1 MIKKLASHLGE
12 YRRAAILTPM
22 FSALEAVMD
31 ILLPTIMAFIIDL
44 GIEKGDMN
52 AIVKYGLLTFA
63 VAAIALLL
71 GVLAGKYAAE
81 AATGFAG
88 NLRDAMYEN
97 IQHYSF
103 SNIDKF
109 STAGL
114 VTRMTT
120 DVTNLQNAFQMMER
134 MCVRAPVHLVFAL
147 IMAFGIGGPLALI
160 FVAAVAFLL
169 AVLASIMVPTFKIFD
184 RVFKNY
190 DNLNS
195 SVQENVSAI
204 RVVKSFV
211 REGFENEKYTKA
223 CEGLYQQF
231 VNAESR
237 LSFNGPAMLTAIYGC
252 NIALSWFGAKYI
264 LHGALTTGQLNA
276 LFGYIMNILMALMM
290 LSMAFVMISMSAA
303 SVKRIVEVLDEKTDL
318 PPAKAPVQ
326 EVKDGS
332 IRFDHV
338 TFKYKHGSGQP
349 VLNDITFD
357 IKPGETLGIIGGTG
371 SAKSSLVQLIP
382 RLYDAETGTVSVGG
396 VDVRDYNLDVLR
408 HEVSMVLQKNVL
420 FSGTILDNLRWGN
433 ENASEE
439 ECIRVAKLAC
449 ADEFIERFPDKY
461 NTWIEQ
467 GGSNV
472 SGGQKQRLTIADLCR
487 MLDLRAGLAAY
498 PSEEDALRQSLCP
511 TPGDYRD
518 FRVFRGYLDQSMWK
532 LDPVIGTMACPV
544 CGTALQPDDVW
555 LKKGSS
561 GWYTLSQCPVCK
573 GRGGEAGRGVFQKYR
588 MSRRDGLHWAFARCV
603 QMPDDASLVR
613 WKKQKAQ
620 YLERQRLKAERQA
633 AEAEAARHIF

>member
-12 YRRAAILTPM
+12 YKRAAILTPM

-81 AATGFAG
+81 ASTGFAG

-147 IMAFGIGGPLALI
+147 IMAFSIGGPLALI
-160 FVAAVAFLL
+160 FVVAIAFLL

-237 LSFNGPAMLTAIYGC
+237 LSFNSPAMLTAIYGC

-303 SVKRIVEVLDEKTDL
+303 SAKRIVEVLDEKTDL

-439 ECIRVAKLAC
+439 ECVRVAKLAC

-472 SGGQKQRLTIADLCR
+472 SGGQKQRLTIARALLR
-487 MLDLRAGLAAY
+487 KPKVLILDDSTSAVDTATDAKIRKAFREEIPGTTKIIIAQRISSVQDADRILVLDNGQINGLGTH
-498 PSEEDALRQSLCP
+498 EELLKNNAIYQEVYNSQ
-511 TPGDYRD
+511 TQGGGDFD
-518 FRVFRGYLDQSMWK
+518 KQ
-532 LDPVIGTMACPV
+532 
-544 CGTALQPDDVW
+544 
-555 LKKGSS
+555 
-561 GWYTLSQCPVCK
+561 
-573 GRGGEAGRGVFQKYR
+573 GGEQ
-588 MSRRDGLHWAFARCV
+588 
-603 QMPDDASLVR
+603 
-613 WKKQKAQ
+613 
-620 YLERQRLKAERQA
+620 
-633 AEAEAARHIF
+633 

>member
-71 GVLAGKYAAE
+71 GILAGKYAAE
-81 AATGFAG
+81 ASTGFAG

-147 IMAFGIGGPLALI
+147 IMAFSIGGPLALI
-160 FVAAVAFLL
+160 FVVAVAFLL

-237 LSFNGPAMLTAIYGC
+237 LSFNSPAMLTAIYGC

-303 SVKRIVEVLDEKTDL
+303 SAKRIVEVLDEKTDL

-449 ADEFIERFPDKY
+449 ADEFIQRFPDKY

-472 SGGQKQRLTIADLCR
+472 SGGQKQRLTIARALLR
-487 MLDLRAGLAAY
+487 KPKVLILDDSTSAVDTATDAKIRKAFREEIPGTTKIIIAQRISSVQDADRILVLDNGQINGLGTH
-498 PSEEDALRQSLCP
+498 EELLKNNAIYQEVYSSQ
-511 TPGDYRD
+511 TQGGGDFD
-518 FRVFRGYLDQSMWK
+518 KQ
-532 LDPVIGTMACPV
+532 
-544 CGTALQPDDVW
+544 
-555 LKKGSS
+555 
-561 GWYTLSQCPVCK
+561 
-573 GRGGEAGRGVFQKYR
+573 GGEQ
-588 MSRRDGLHWAFARCV
+588 
-603 QMPDDASLVR
+603 
-613 WKKQKAQ
+613 
-620 YLERQRLKAERQA
+620 
-633 AEAEAARHIF
+633 

>member
-44 GIEKGDMN
+44 SIEKGDMN

-81 AATGFAG
+81 ASTGFAG

-147 IMAFGIGGPLALI
+147 IMALSIGGPLALI
-160 FVAAVAFLL
+160 FVVAIAFLL

-237 LSFNGPAMLTAIYGC
+237 LSFNNPAMLTAIYGC

-303 SVKRIVEVLDEKTDL
+303 SAKRIVEVLDEKTDL

-472 SGGQKQRLTIADLCR
+472 SGGQKQRLTIARALLR
-487 MLDLRAGLAAY
+487 KPKVLILDDSTSAVDTATDAKIRKAFREEIPGTTKIIIAQRISSVQDADRILVLDNGQINGLGTH
-498 PSEEDALRQSLCP
+498 EELLKNNAIYQEVYNSQ
-511 TPGDYRD
+511 TQGGGDFD
-518 FRVFRGYLDQSMWK
+518 KQ
-532 LDPVIGTMACPV
+532 
-544 CGTALQPDDVW
+544 
-555 LKKGSS
+555 
-561 GWYTLSQCPVCK
+561 
-573 GRGGEAGRGVFQKYR
+573 GGEQ
-588 MSRRDGLHWAFARCV
+588 
-603 QMPDDASLVR
+603 
-613 WKKQKAQ
+613 
-620 YLERQRLKAERQA
+620 
-633 AEAEAARHIF
+633 

>member
-12 YRRAAILTPM
+12 YKRAAILTPM

-81 AATGFAG
+81 ASTGFAG

-147 IMAFGIGGPLALI
+147 IMASSIGGPLALI
-160 FVAAVAFLL
+160 FVVAIAFLL

-237 LSFNGPAMLTAIYGC
+237 LSFNNPAMLTAIYGC

-303 SVKRIVEVLDEKTDL
+303 SAKRIVEVLDEKTDL

-439 ECIRVAKLAC
+439 ECIRMAKLAC

-472 SGGQKQRLTIADLCR
+472 SGGQKQRLTIARALLR
-487 MLDLRAGLAAY
+487 KPKVLILDDSTSAVDTATDAKIRKAFREEIPGTTKIIIAQRISSVQDADRILVLDNGQINGLGTH
-498 PSEEDALRQSLCP
+498 EELLKTNTIYQEVYNSQ
-511 TPGDYRD
+511 TQGGSGDFD
-518 FRVFRGYLDQSMWK
+518 KQ
-532 LDPVIGTMACPV
+532 
-544 CGTALQPDDVW
+544 
-555 LKKGSS
+555 
-561 GWYTLSQCPVCK
+561 
-573 GRGGEAGRGVFQKYR
+573 GGEQ
-588 MSRRDGLHWAFARCV
+588 
-603 QMPDDASLVR
+603 
-613 WKKQKAQ
+613 
-620 YLERQRLKAERQA
+620 
-633 AEAEAARHIF
+633 

>member
-12 YRRAAILTPM
+12 YRRAALLTPM

-81 AATGFAG
+81 ASTGFAG

-147 IMAFGIGGPLALI
+147 IMAFSIGGPLALI
-160 FVAAVAFLL
+160 FVVAIAFLL

-237 LSFNGPAMLTAIYGC
+237 LSFNNPAMLTAIYGC

-303 SVKRIVEVLDEKTDL
+303 SAKRIVEVLDETADL

-396 VDVRDYNLDVLR
+396 VDVRDYDLDVLR

-420 FSGTILDNLRWGN
+420 FSGTILDNLRWGS

-472 SGGQKQRLTIADLCR
+472 SGGQKQRLTIARALLR
-487 MLDLRAGLAAY
+487 KPKVLILDDSTSAVDTATDAKIRKAFREEIPGTTKIIIAQRISSVQDADRILVLDNGQINGLGTH
-498 PSEEDALRQSLCP
+498 EELLKNNAIYQEVYNSQ
-511 TPGDYRD
+511 TQGGGDFD
-518 FRVFRGYLDQSMWK
+518 KQ
-532 LDPVIGTMACPV
+532 
-544 CGTALQPDDVW
+544 
-555 LKKGSS
+555 
-561 GWYTLSQCPVCK
+561 
-573 GRGGEAGRGVFQKYR
+573 GGEQ
-588 MSRRDGLHWAFARCV
+588 
-603 QMPDDASLVR
+603 
-613 WKKQKAQ
+613 
-620 YLERQRLKAERQA
+620 
-633 AEAEAARHIF
+633 

>member
-12 YRRAAILTPM
+12 YKRAALLTPM

-71 GVLAGKYAAE
+71 GILAGKYAAE
-81 AATGFAG
+81 ASTGFAG

-160 FVAAVAFLL
+160 FVVAVAFLL

-237 LSFNGPAMLTAIYGC
+237 LSFNSPAMLTAIYGC

-303 SVKRIVEVLDEKTDL
+303 SAKRIVEVLDEKTDL

-326 EVKDGS
+326 EVRDGS

-472 SGGQKQRLTIADLCR
+472 SGGQKQRLTIARALLR
-487 MLDLRAGLAAY
+487 KPKVLILDDSTSAVDTAT
-498 PSEEDALRQSLCP
+498 DAKIRK
-511 TPGDYRD
+511 
-518 FRVFRGYLDQSMWK
+518 VFREEIPGTTKIIIAQRISSVQDADRILVLDNGQING
-532 LDPVIGTMACPV
+532 LGTHEE
-544 CGTALQPDDVW
+544 L
-555 LKKGSS
+555 LKNNAI
-561 GWYTLSQCPVCK
+561 YQEVYNSQTQGGGDFDK
-573 GRGGEAGRGVFQKYR
+573 QGGEQ
-588 MSRRDGLHWAFARCV
+588 
-603 QMPDDASLVR
+603 
-613 WKKQKAQ
+613 
-620 YLERQRLKAERQA
+620 
-633 AEAEAARHIF
+633 

>member
-71 GVLAGKYAAE
+71 GILAGKYAAE
-81 AATGFAG
+81 ASTGFAG

-147 IMAFGIGGPLALI
+147 IMAFSIGGPLALI
-160 FVAAVAFLL
+160 FVVAVAFLL

-237 LSFNGPAMLTAIYGC
+237 LSFNSPAMLTAIYGC

-303 SVKRIVEVLDEKTDL
+303 SAKRIVEVLDEKTDL

-326 EVKDGS
+326 EVRDGS

-420 FSGTILDNLRWGN
+420 FSGTILDNLRWGS

-472 SGGQKQRLTIADLCR
+472 SGGQKQRLTIARALLR
-487 MLDLRAGLAAY
+487 KPKVLILDDSTSAVDTATDAKIRKAFREEIPGTTKIIIAQRISSVQDADRILVLDNGQINGLGTH
-498 PSEEDALRQSLCP
+498 EELLKNNAIYQEVYNSQ
-511 TPGDYRD
+511 TQGGGDFD
-518 FRVFRGYLDQSMWK
+518 KQ
-532 LDPVIGTMACPV
+532 
-544 CGTALQPDDVW
+544 
-555 LKKGSS
+555 
-561 GWYTLSQCPVCK
+561 
-573 GRGGEAGRGVFQKYR
+573 GGEQ
-588 MSRRDGLHWAFARCV
+588 
-603 QMPDDASLVR
+603 
-613 WKKQKAQ
+613 
-620 YLERQRLKAERQA
+620 
-633 AEAEAARHIF
+633 

>member
-12 YRRAAILTPM
+12 YKRAAILTPM

-71 GVLAGKYAAE
+71 GILAGKYAAE
-81 AATGFAG
+81 ASTGFAG

-147 IMAFGIGGPLALI
+147 IMAFSIGGPLALT
-160 FVAAVAFLL
+160 FVVAIAFLL

-237 LSFNGPAMLTAIYGC
+237 LSFNSPAMLMAIYGC

-303 SVKRIVEVLDEKTDL
+303 SAKRIVEVLDETTDL

-408 HEVSMVLQKNVL
+408 REVSMVLQKNVL

-472 SGGQKQRLTIADLCR
+472 SGGQKQRLTIARALLR
-487 MLDLRAGLAAY
+487 KPKVLILDDSTSAVDTATDAKIRKAFREEIPGTTKIIIAQRISSVQDADRILVLDNGQINGLGTH
-498 PSEEDALRQSLCP
+498 EELLKNNAIYQEVYNSQ
-511 TPGDYRD
+511 TQGGGDFD
-518 FRVFRGYLDQSMWK
+518 KQ
-532 LDPVIGTMACPV
+532 
-544 CGTALQPDDVW
+544 
-555 LKKGSS
+555 
-561 GWYTLSQCPVCK
+561 
-573 GRGGEAGRGVFQKYR
+573 GGEQ
-588 MSRRDGLHWAFARCV
+588 
-603 QMPDDASLVR
+603 
-613 WKKQKAQ
+613 
-620 YLERQRLKAERQA
+620 
-633 AEAEAARHIF
+633 

>member
-44 GIEKGDMN
+44 GIERGDMN

-71 GVLAGKYAAE
+71 GILAGKYAAE
-81 AATGFAG
+81 ASTGFAG

-147 IMAFGIGGPLALI
+147 IMAFSIGGPLTLI
-160 FVAAVAFLL
+160 FVVAVAFLL

-223 CEGLYQQF
+223 CESLYQQF

-237 LSFNGPAMLTAIYGC
+237 LSFNSPAMLTAIYGC

-303 SVKRIVEVLDEKTDL
+303 SAKRIVEVLDEKTDL

-472 SGGQKQRLTIADLCR
+472 SGGQKQRLTIARALLR
-487 MLDLRAGLAAY
+487 KPKVLILDDSTSAVDTATDAKIRKAFREEIPGTTKIIIAQRISSVQDADRILVLDNGQINGLGTH
-498 PSEEDALRQSLCP
+498 EELLKNNAIYQEVYNSQ
-511 TPGDYRD
+511 TQGGGDFD
-518 FRVFRGYLDQSMWK
+518 KQ
-532 LDPVIGTMACPV
+532 
-544 CGTALQPDDVW
+544 
-555 LKKGSS
+555 
-561 GWYTLSQCPVCK
+561 
-573 GRGGEAGRGVFQKYR
+573 GGEQ
-588 MSRRDGLHWAFARCV
+588 
-603 QMPDDASLVR
+603 
-613 WKKQKAQ
+613 
-620 YLERQRLKAERQA
+620 
-633 AEAEAARHIF
+633 

>member
-12 YRRAAILTPM
+12 YKRAAILTPM

-71 GVLAGKYAAE
+71 GILAGKYAAE
-81 AATGFAG
+81 ASTGFAG

-147 IMAFGIGGPLALI
+147 IMTFSIGGPLALI
-160 FVAAVAFLL
+160 FVVAIAFLL

-237 LSFNGPAMLTAIYGC
+237 LSFNNPAMLTAIYGC

-303 SVKRIVEVLDEKTDL
+303 SAKRIVEVLDEKTDL

-382 RLYDAETGTVSVGG
+382 RLYDAESGTVSVGG
-396 VDVRDYNLDVLR
+396 VDVRDYDLNVLR
-408 HEVSMVLQKNVL
+408 REVSMVLQKNVL

-439 ECIRVAKLAC
+439 ECIRMAKLAC

-472 SGGQKQRLTIADLCR
+472 SGGQKQRLTIARALLR
-487 MLDLRAGLAAY
+487 KPKVLILDDSTSAVDTATDAKIRKAFREEIPGTTKIIIAQRISSVQDADRILVLDNGQINGLGTH
-498 PSEEDALRQSLCP
+498 EELLKNNAIYQEVYNSQ
-511 TPGDYRD
+511 TQGGGDFD
-518 FRVFRGYLDQSMWK
+518 KQ
-532 LDPVIGTMACPV
+532 
-544 CGTALQPDDVW
+544 
-555 LKKGSS
+555 
-561 GWYTLSQCPVCK
+561 
-573 GRGGEAGRGVFQKYR
+573 GGEQ
-588 MSRRDGLHWAFARCV
+588 
-603 QMPDDASLVR
+603 
-613 WKKQKAQ
+613 
-620 YLERQRLKAERQA
+620 
-633 AEAEAARHIF
+633 

>member
-12 YRRAAILTPM
+12 YKRAAILTPM
-22 FSALEAVMD
+22 FAALEAVMD

-71 GVLAGKYAAE
+71 GILAGKYAAE
-81 AATGFAG
+81 ASTGFAG

-147 IMAFGIGGPLALI
+147 IMAFSIGGPLALI
-160 FVAAVAFLL
+160 FVVAVAFLL

-237 LSFNGPAMLTAIYGC
+237 LSFNNPAMLTAIYGC

-303 SVKRIVEVLDEKTDL
+303 SAKRIVEVLDETTDL

-420 FSGTILDNLRWGN
+420 FSGTILDNLRWGS

-472 SGGQKQRLTIADLCR
+472 SGGQKQRLTIARALLR
-487 MLDLRAGLAAY
+487 KPKVLILDDSTSAVDTATDAKIRKAFREEIPGTTKIIIAQRISSVQDADRILVLDNGQINGLGTH
-498 PSEEDALRQSLCP
+498 EELLKNNAIYQEVYNSQ
-511 TPGDYRD
+511 TQGGGDFD
-518 FRVFRGYLDQSMWK
+518 KQ
-532 LDPVIGTMACPV
+532 
-544 CGTALQPDDVW
+544 
-555 LKKGSS
+555 
-561 GWYTLSQCPVCK
+561 
-573 GRGGEAGRGVFQKYR
+573 GGEQ
-588 MSRRDGLHWAFARCV
+588 
-603 QMPDDASLVR
+603 
-613 WKKQKAQ
+613 
-620 YLERQRLKAERQA
+620 
-633 AEAEAARHIF
+633 